1 MIYATVQTLPK
12 MQPLCNPFTGRLFLT
27 LTQMIGAFRILKSM
41 QMYLCARG
49 GKLELLFARL
59 ALIQYAAF
67 IHLMI
72 YQPPHNYPQQTSPTI
87 DRKTMQTF
95 LSEFDLGET
104 LLHHSG
110 FVKVFGRERDKS
122 GVVVYYWVYDGQKR
136 FTAKPE
142 ELQKV

>member
-1 MIYATVQTLPK
+1 
-12 MQPLCNPFTGRLFLT
+12 
-27 LTQMIGAFRILKSM
+27 M
-41 QMYLCARG
+41 QMHLCAKG

-72 YQPPHNYPQQTSPTI
+72 YQPPPNSPPPISPNTGPNM
-87 DRKTMQTF
+87 KTF

-110 FVKVFGRERDKS
+110 FVKVFGRERDNK
-122 GVVVYYWVYDGQKR
+122 GVVVYYWVVCDKKR
-136 FTAKPE
+136 FKAWPE
-142 ELQKV
+142 ELTKI